1 MAECRGKGSV
11 RWSTCDKETERIRGR
26 RRGTQIIGS
35 EIRELR
41 KYLWGRGKEAY
52 MAKRQ
57 QRKEK

>member
-1 MAECRGKGSV
+1 MTKKQKELEAEGGAHI
-11 RWSTCDKETERIRGR
+11 T
-26 RRGTQIIGS
+26 GS

-57 QRKEK
+57 RRKEK